1 MQSVDNFDNNLQG
14 RKGKGRGVATTPFS
28 PP

>member
-14 RKGKGRGVATTPFS
+14 RKGKGIGEATTPFS
-28 PP
+28 LP